1 MRLGQW
7 AIIAAIICLFASAG
21 GPASAQQLPPHAAPT
36 TTVSVDRLPPAVTK
50 ANFSV
55 EKATNAYLHEVS
67 GKARA
72 RSDAYFEGKYWLIL
86 WDMLYTLLVAGLLLW
101 TKASAAMRNLAQAVT
116 RSRFWQV
123 PIYAMQ
129 FLIAVT
135 VLQFPLTL
143 YEDFFREHAYGLSN
157 QTFLG
162 WLSDFGIHFA
172 VSLIALTIL
181 LTIIYAVVRASRQQW
196 WLWGA
201 IVTVAFMALLM
212 LIYPVYIAPLT
223 NTYTPMKPGLLK
235 TKIVSLAKANGI
247 PADDIYVSNASKQSD
262 RISANVSG
270 FAGTT
275 RITLNDNLLKRCNN
289 REIMAVMGHEM
300 GHYVLG
306 HVYILLTW
314 MGLLILI
321 GFVFV
326 NWGFGILTSI
336 FGGNW
341 DVRTIDDPA
350 GLPVILALFS
360 IFLFFATPVQNTIS
374 RTIERQ
380 ADIFGLNA
388 ARQPDGFA
396 TVTLKLAQ
404 YRKLSPSPLEEFIF
418 YDHPSGRSRIHMAM
432 QWKREHLRDPDIASG
447 PVSPQ

>member
-7 AIIAAIICLFASAG
+7 AIIAIICLFASAAA
-21 GPASAQQLPPHAAPT
+21 PAMAQQLPPHAAPT
-36 TTVSVDRLPPAVTK
+36 TTISVGKLAPAVTK

-55 EKATNAYLHEVS
+55 EKATDAYLNEVS

-86 WDMLYTLLVAGLLLW
+86 WDTLYTLLVAGLLLW
-101 TKASAAMRNLAQAVT
+101 SKASAAMRNLAQTVT
-116 RSRFWQV
+116 RSRFWQT
-123 PIYAMQ
+123 PIYAVQ

-162 WLSDFGIHFA
+162 WLGDYGTNFA
-172 VSLIALTIL
+172 VSLIALTVL
-181 LTIIYAVVRASRQQW
+181 LTIIYAVIRASQRQW
-196 WLWGA
+196 WLWGTV
-201 IVTVAFMALLM
+201 VTVVFLALIQ
-212 LIYPVYIAPLT
+212 LIAPVYIAPLT
-223 NTYTPMKPGLLK
+223 NTYTPMTAGPLK

-247 PADDIYVSNASKQSD
+247 PADDIYVSNASKQSN

-275 RITLNDNLLKRCNN
+275 RITLNDNLLKRCND

-314 MGLLILI
+314 MGLLILV

-326 NWGFGILTSI
+326 NWGFRILTAI
-336 FGGNW
+336 LGGNW

-350 GLPVILALFS
+350 GLPVIMALFAV
-360 IFLFFATPVQNTIS
+360 FMLFATPVQNTII
-374 RTIERQ
+374 RTAETQ

-396 TVTLKLAQ
+396 TVTLKLAE

-432 QWKREHLRDPDIASG
+432 QWKAEHLRDADIASG